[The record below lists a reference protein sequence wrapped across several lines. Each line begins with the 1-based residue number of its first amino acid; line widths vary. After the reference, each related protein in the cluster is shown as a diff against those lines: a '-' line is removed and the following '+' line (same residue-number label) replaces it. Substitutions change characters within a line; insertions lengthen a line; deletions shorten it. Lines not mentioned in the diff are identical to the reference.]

1 MTLTQAFPLAFYL
14 LLAELAIGSFL
25 VLLLAD
31 FEGEVG
37 RGFLGLNGLI
47 FVGVGLVA
55 LWARTTYPQSDRLA
69 ATGIQLEWVGRE
81 GRGFAFFLL
90 FLTAYHVLTWFPWPL
105 GRRLA
110 GSLAAVAGVLALV
123 SSGVAYGWAPWGAA
137 GTIASFLAASLV
149 LGGAMTGMLLGHWY
163 LVTPL
168 LSPRPLRHMTIV
180 LFGALTWQLVSL
192 PVYLGWLGPQAA
204 TARGAELLG
213 RYGLILGVRVAL
225 GLVFPLVLAALA
237 WHTTRIKAM
246 RSATGLLYIG
256 IGVVLTGEI
265 TAKVLFFLGRIPV

>member
-1 MTLTQAFPLAFYL
+1 MTLAQAFPLAFFL
-14 LLAELAIGSFL
+14 LLAELAVGSFL

-31 FEGEVG
+31 VEGEVG

-47 FVGVGLVA
+47 FVGVGLVGQ
-55 LWARTTYPQSDRLA
+55 WARTTYPQEDRLA
-69 ATGIQLEWVGRE
+69 AAGIQLEWVGRE
-81 GRGFAFFLL
+81 GRAFAFFLL
-90 FLTAYHVLTWFPWPL
+90 FLAIYHVLTWFPWPL

-110 GSLAAVAGVLALV
+110 GGLAAVAGVAALV

-137 GTIASFLAASLV
+137 GTIVNFLAASLV

-163 LVTPL
+163 LVSPL

-180 LFGALTWQLVSL
+180 LFGALAWQLVSL
-192 PVYLGWLGPQAA
+192 PVYLGWLGPPAA
-204 TARGAELLG
+204 SDRGDELLG